1 MIEGFNRRVGKRK
14 GYQADENHDL
24 EGLARHN

>member
-1 MIEGFNRRVGKRK
+1 MIEGFDGRVGKRK
-14 GYQADENHDL
+14 GYQAYENHDL

>member
-14 GYQADENHDL
+14 GYKADENHDL
-24 EGLARHN
+24 ESLARHN